1 MKIGHFD
8 ETEQNDDVD
17 DVDDMDADMDDADA
31 DMDDA
36 DADMDDVDD
45 VDDMDD
51 ADEDMDDADADM
63 DDVEDDMEAPEGGE
77 ADEGDDS
84 GEEKKSIA
92 DMIKEKLSSIFDSKE
107 NDETEEAGEADE
119 SDEAD
124 EKEESDG
131 EEKSN
136 PWELP
141 PESKADTNSRMAET
155 AKDFREAHNLDEHG
169 QKLDNGDD
177 NTDDTENS
185 DAPKTHGD
193 DGELVREANKGAE
206 IDDDELEH

>member
-1 MKIGHFD
+1 
-8 ETEQNDDVD
+8 
-17 DVDDMDADMDDADA
+17 MDSP
-31 DMDDA
+31 
-36 DADMDDVDD
+36 
-45 VDDMDD
+45 
-51 ADEDMDDADADM
+51 EDGD
-63 DDVEDDMEAPEGGE
+63 GG
-77 ADEGDDS
+77 DEGNDS
-84 GEEKKSIA
+84 GEEKKSMA
-92 DMIKEKLSSIFDSKE
+92 DMLKDKLDKISSMFKSKE
-107 NDETEEAGEADE
+107 TDEGDETEEAGETDE
-119 SDEAD
+119 SDESD

-169 QKLDNGDD
+169 QKLDNSEDS
-177 NTDDTENS
+177 TDDTENS

-193 DGELVREANKGAE
+193 DGELVREANEGAE